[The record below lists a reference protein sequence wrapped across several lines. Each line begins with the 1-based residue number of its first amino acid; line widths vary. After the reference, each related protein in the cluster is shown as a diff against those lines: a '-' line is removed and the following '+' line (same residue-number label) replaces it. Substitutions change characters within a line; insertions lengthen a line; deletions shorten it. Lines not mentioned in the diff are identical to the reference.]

1 MCAARARRQPACGRR
16 FGADQGLGGHH
27 VGSMRKSRSISPN
40 TQDSTMD
47 AEHINQIGNTL
58 IDLSERTQELRGYL

>member
-1 MCAARARRQPACGRR
+1 
-16 FGADQGLGGHH
+16 
-27 VGSMRKSRSISPN
+27 MRKSLLIPPN

>member
-1 MCAARARRQPACGRR
+1 
-16 FGADQGLGGHH
+16 
-27 VGSMRKSRSISPN
+27 MRKSAFISIYP
-40 TQDSTMD
+40 QDNTMD